1 MEQAIEGLAARQ
13 ESESTWRHSERK
25 YRRAADIRTSRVQML
40 LRPHLIASG
49 LLIFSLALPLASV
62 QHTGTIYR
70 HHSDD
75 PLPACGVRESSYS
88 EIYCHSREYRAGGG
102 DGWDS
107 LLGLVVG
114 CDGLATGCA
123 AHSVRQAGRG
133 FASVLTSLIQHA
145 GADAASDSTLGA
157 IWRNDCGTDDSLLV
171 RPSGSVPVGAKSK
184 SPPIASTLTSEA
196 QQAK

>member
-13 ESESTWRHSERK
+13 ESESTWHHSERK
-25 YRRAADIRTSRVQML
+25 YLRAADIRTSRVQML

-75 PLPACGVRESSYS
+75 PSSACRVRESSYS

-114 CDGLATGCA
+114 GNGLAARSA
-123 AHSVRQAGRG
+123 AHSIHQAGRG
-133 FASVLTSLIQHA
+133 FASVL
-145 GADAASDSTLGA
+145 
-157 IWRNDCGTDDSLLV
+157 RLLV
-171 RPSGSVPVGAKSK
+171 
-184 SPPIASTLTSEA
+184 
-196 QQAK
+196 

>member
-1 MEQAIEGLAARQ
+1 LVPQVVQKEN
-13 ESESTWRHSERK
+13 
-25 YRRAADIRTSRVQML
+25 RAAVGTSRNRQ
-40 LRPHLIASG
+40 RPLKSAAVPRTDLFACASSCSG
-49 LLIFSLALPLASV
+49 HPSV
-62 QHTGTIYR
+62 QHPGTIYR

-75 PLPACGVRESSYS
+75 PLPACRVRESSYS

-114 CDGLATGCA
+114 CDGLAAGCA

-133 FASVLTSLIQHA
+133 FASLLMSLIQHV

-157 IWRNDCGTDDSLLV
+157 IRRNECGTGDSLLA
-171 RPSGSVPVGAKSK
+171 RPSGNETRRERVTG
-184 SPPIASTLTSEA
+184 
-196 QQAK
+196 